1 LLETTK
7 GDEPLKSFRRLFLV
21 LVLLGGLSVPFTL
34 SNNAAGRSESPGVKE
49 YEEFHDVL
57 HPLEHEALP
66 KKDFARI
73 RAEAGELVKRGE
85 AIVKL
90 GVPAGMAEKNVA
102 EFRQELAKFGE
113 FLKTFSKQA
122 KSGSDEEV
130 KESFSAVHDSF
141 EMLWGMVP
149 R

>member
-1 LLETTK
+1 M
-7 GDEPLKSFRRLFLV
+7 KSFRLLSLV
-21 LVLLGGLSVPFTL
+21 AALGLIGGLGLPFAH
-34 SNNAAGRSESPGVKE
+34 SNSAAGRSELSGVKE

-57 HPLEHEALP
+57 HPLEHDALP
-66 KKDFARI
+66 QKDFARI
-73 RAEAGELVKRGE
+73 RANAGELVKRGE

-102 EFRQELAKFGE
+102 EFREELAKFGE
-113 FLKTFSKQA
+113 ALKTFSKQA
-122 KSGSDEEV
+122 KSGSDQELQ
-130 KESFSAVHDSF
+130 ESFSAVHDSF

>member
-1 LLETTK
+1 M
-7 GDEPLKSFRRLFLV
+7 KSFRRLSLV
-21 LVLLGGLSVPFTL
+21 LVLIGGLSLAFTL
-34 SNNAAGRSESPGVKE
+34 SHSAAACSESLKVKE

-73 RAEAGELVKRGE
+73 RADAGELVKRGE

-102 EFRQELAKFGE
+102 EFRKELEKFSE
-113 FLKTFSKQA
+113 SLKTFSKHA
-122 KSGSDEEV
+122 KSGNDEEV